1 MQLPLNAMRAFEAAA
16 RHLSFTRAALELH
29 VTQNAVSAQ
38 VKNLESRLG
47 TPLFRRLP
55 RGLALTD
62 EGQALL
68 PLLRDSFERMHAV
81 LEQFE
86 GGLHRQVV
94 TVAVVG
100 TFAVGWL
107 LPRLP
112 AFQRDH
118 PAIALRLL
126 TNNNRVDLAAEGLDW
141 AIRFGDGAWHG
152 TEAQAL
158 IAPPLS
164 PVCAPAIARRLRVP
178 ADLAREPLLRS
189 YRADE
194 WARWFAAAR
203 IGAAAAARA
212 DLRLVD
218 HDGRGRRPGRRRR
231 AAAAGAVRRRTAQ
244 RTPRAAVPHRRDAGR
259 LLAHAPESRAETEAM
274 RTFADWLQTV
284 PGRGRAP
291 GDAACA
297 RRVTTGDRQAH
308 AHHVHQQAGGRG
320 RQREAQRIGVGR
332 QRQHDEV
339 HEAVDRHADRPGL
352 PRSAPRAARPSGAR
366 RPGTAPPATITI
378 AVVQRQPERRP
389 QASRPS

>member
-1 MQLPLNAMRAFEAAA
+1 MHLPLNAMRAFEASA

-38 VKNLESRLG
+38 VKNLEARLG

-68 PLLRDSFERMHAV
+68 PLLSDSFERMHAV

-112 AFQRDH
+112 TFQRAH
-118 PAIALRLL
+118 PAIDLRLL

-152 TEAQAL
+152 TEAEPLLEA
-158 IAPPLS
+158 PLS
-164 PVCAPAIARRLRVP
+164 PVCAPALARRLRSP
-178 ADLAREPLLRS
+178 AALADETLLRS

-194 WARWFAAAR
+194 WARWCAAAGIETPLLR
-203 IGAAAAARA
+203 GPVFDSSIAMAAAAAQGIGVALLPPAMFGEELRTE
-212 DLRLVD
+212 RLVQPFALGVSL
-218 HDGRGRRPGRRRR
+218 GRYWI
-231 AAAAGAVRRRTAQ
+231 T
-244 RTPRAAVPHRRDAGR
+244 R
-259 LLAHAPESRAETEAM
+259 LKSRAPTQA
-274 RTFADWLQTV
+274 L
-284 PGRGRAP
+284 
-291 GDAACA
+291 
-297 RRVTTGDRQAH
+297 RVFQAW
-308 AHHVHQQAGGRG
+308 VIQQAS
-320 RQREAQRIGVGR
+320 Q
-332 QRQHDEV
+332 
-339 HEAVDRHADRPGL
+339 
-352 PRSAPRAARPSGAR
+352 
-366 RPGTAPPATITI
+366 
-378 AVVQRQPERRP
+378 
-389 QASRPS
+389 QASQHST